1 MALCVFE
8 KEKEKEKEKL
18 RCLGRV
24 PCGSRTWRKLVLR
37 RWTRSWPS
45 LGFAA
50 GVCEGIFHFRAGKS
64 V

>member
-18 RCLGRV
+18 RCLG
-24 PCGSRTWRKLVLR
+24 
-37 RWTRSWPS
+37 
-45 LGFAA
+45 FAA